1 MIKIITAT
9 AFFASIEVDEQGKIV
24 RVPKILSNFINLPLS
39 ILEQSLRKHK
49 FQSIKIENVEENQ

>member
-1 MIKIITAT
+1 MIKIIQIQPFTA
-9 AFFASIEVDEQGKIV
+9 AIEVDEQGKIV